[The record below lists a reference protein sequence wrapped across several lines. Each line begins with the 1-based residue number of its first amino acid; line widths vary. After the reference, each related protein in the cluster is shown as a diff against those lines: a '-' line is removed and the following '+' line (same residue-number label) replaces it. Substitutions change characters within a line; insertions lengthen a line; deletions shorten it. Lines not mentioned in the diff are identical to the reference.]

1 MRKLILLF
9 LMIISMML
17 LTGCRDDIQI
27 FRKKTDKYAQKQLSD
42 SELVNNVYYV
52 KDGVKFV
59 ALYTPEMDR
68 INNSSNFNV
77 IGRNDIAYFQNNIR
91 LVPNAYKG
99 DYIVYKTTATEK
111 KEVDLSRYRYIGYS
125 IGIYGGY
132 FTDEGY
138 YAANVQRNVA
148 KNSSLQ
154 EKVGKTQADTIRI
167 VKINDTPIVKD
178 MCDPYTGVVVGLEKG
193 EKYKISYYLGTY
205 YYEED
210 IVADTAFLNSF
221 EAFSY
226 DPSTREENINGY
238 INFEIPSDLK
248 SGWYY
253 IHNVGF
259 CKYYDF
265 AKGDQNT
272 AETDMNI
279 NYYEDEETRIL
290 AYSRQYTAS
299 VPKKARNMKIQL
311 EYTEDIN
318 NPVDTII
325 GNVIA
330 PSGENYVMDIDQ
342 TKREISLE
350 LSEAIPGTYK
360 INIFPKSLIIDS
372 VNVESSTEEQEFTQK
387 EKEFT
392 IPADTTNKIFRVY
405 FENNDDVYGTVIGPD
420 GITYNM
426 ESMKDP
432 KPDPNT
438 GKIKA
443 WLEYEMPYVSAGTY
457 IVRAYYYSADN
468 EIIDFAIEDNIDTET
483 DVIVI
488 EN

>member
-1 MRKLILLF
+1 MRKLILIF
-9 LMIISMML
+9 LMTFSMIL

-27 FRKKTDKYAQKQLSD
+27 FRKKTDKYAQKELSD
-42 SELVNNVYYV
+42 SELKNDVYYV

-59 ALYTPEMDR
+59 ALYTPEMAN
-68 INNSSNFNV
+68 ISQSSNFNV
-77 IGRNDIAYFQNNIR
+77 IGRDKIAYFQNDIR
-91 LVPNAYKG
+91 LVPSAYKS
-99 DYIVYKTTATEK
+99 DYIVYKTTESVK
-111 KEVDLSRYRYIGYS
+111 KEVDLSRYRYVGYS

-132 FTDEGY
+132 FTEEGY
-138 YAANVQRNVA
+138 YAASIQKNVA
-148 KNSSLQ
+148 NGSSLQ
-154 EKVGKTQADTIRI
+154 EKIGKTQADTIRI
-167 VKINDTPIVKD
+167 VKINDSPITKE
-178 MCDPYTGVVVGLEKG
+178 MCDPYTGVIVGLEKN
-193 EKYKISYYLGTY
+193 EKYKINYYLGTY
-205 YYEED
+205 YFEED

-253 IHNVGF
+253 VHNVGF
-259 CKYYDF
+259 CKYFDF
-265 AKGDQNT
+265 AKGEYDP

-279 NYYEDEETRIL
+279 SYYEDEETRIL

-311 EYTEDIN
+311 EYTEDTD
-318 NPVDTII
+318 NPPDTII

-330 PSGENYVMDIDQ
+330 PSGENYVMDINQ
-342 TKREISLE
+342 MKRQISLE
-350 LSEAIPGTYK
+350 LSEALPGTYK

-392 IPADTTNKIFRVY
+392 IPADTTNKLFRVY

-420 GITYNM
+420 GITYDM
-426 ESMKDP
+426 ESVKDSE
-432 KPDPNT
+432 PDPNT
-438 GKIKA
+438 GKVKA
-443 WLEYEMPYVSAGTY
+443 WLEYEMPYVSEGKY
-457 IVRAYYYSADN
+457 IIRAYYYSADN

-488 EN
+488 DN